1 MKMFFKPV
9 LFAVALCTAVSVSGQ
24 SFAQSTQNM
33 KYLTQEQ
40 RDDFSRRLQKA
51 GVSSERT
58 KITAEMNQAIQKRR
72 MEERRLERA
81 KKAMDAPK
89 KAKPPTKY

>member
-1 MKMFFKPV
+1 MKTFFKPV
-9 LFAVALCTAVSVSGQ
+9 LFAVAFTTAVTLGGQ
-24 SFAQSTQNM
+24 SFGQSTQNM
-33 KYLTQEQ
+33 KYLTQEE

-72 MEERRLERA
+72 MEQRRLERA
-81 KKAMDAPK
+81 KKNADAPK
-89 KAKPPTKY
+89 KAKRPVKY